1 VHCEHAPK
9 QWYSPHGRACKPCR
23 GYLYPRVSLE
33 VYISILI
40 FNISILI
47 FDIHLPSIE
56 NNDVSNRVFHLLL
69 QMIPRMEDCLM
80 EGSEE
85 DVAHMAKLLH
95 NSVVPLMYF

>member
-1 VHCEHAPK
+1 M
-9 QWYSPHGRACKPCR
+9 
-23 GYLYPRVSLE
+23 
-33 VYISILI
+33 
-40 FNISILI
+40 
-47 FDIHLPSIE
+47 
-56 NNDVSNRVFHLLL
+56 SNRVFHLLL